1 MAKSR
6 KDRDT
11 AERREALAAQR
22 IWPVWV
28 RNLGAMIE
36 AGVIVRF
43 ACDACRRV
51 YDVDVASLAILRG
64 REWSLVG
71 RTARCKASQCRARG
85 LFVAA
90 INRETP
96 FLCLGREMPSWLIGA
111 RPKDHDAGEDGGP
124 GGGGPDGG
132 PRGDR
137 VPPCPPGVD
146 PVRWAYADVR
156 ERKEMVRRA
165 RD

>member
-6 KDRDT
+6 KDKWE
-11 AERREALAAQR
+11 AEQREALAAKR

-51 YDVDVASLAILRG
+51 YDVDVASLAVLRG

-71 RTARCKASQCRARG
+71 RGARCKASKCRSRG
-85 LFVAA
+85 PFVAA

-96 FLCLGREMPSWLIGA
+96 FLCLAGEMPSWLVGA
-111 RPKDHDAGEDGGP
+111 RPRDHEAPEDGAP
-124 GGGGPDGG
+124 GGGGPNGG
-132 PRGDR
+132 G
-137 VPPCPPGVD
+137 VPPCPKGVD
-146 PVRWAYADVR
+146 PVRWAYADVF
-156 ERKEMVRRA
+156 ERKRMVREA

>member
-6 KDRDT
+6 KDRWE
-11 AERREALAAQR
+11 AENREKLAAQR
-22 IWPVWV
+22 IWPVWT

-36 AGVIVRF
+36 AGVMVRF
-43 ACDACRRV
+43 ACEACRRV
-51 YDVDVASLAILRG
+51 YDVDLLSLAILRG

-85 LFVAA
+85 LFVASLGMD
-90 INRETP
+90 TP
-96 FLCLGREMPSWLIGA
+96 FLCLGREMPTWLIGA
-111 RPKDHDAGEDGGP
+111 RPREHEPDGNGP
-124 GGGGPDGG
+124 GGGDPPGG
-132 PRGDR
+132 GGGR
-137 VPPCPPGVD
+137 VPPCPKGVD

-156 ERKEMVRRA
+156 ERKAMVRRA